1 MNRGRTAD
9 KAWDTVVY
17 TKSVYDKYLGKNTSK
32 TFSGTK
38 LKKKLTVLERKLRH
52 QEAHPNDLGIPNTSN
67 VSYRTSKSVK
77 PTIYIVDG
85 IKMIKKYIGGPKKI
99 ESVPKSDLNEWGFPD
114 EGWDFVGYSQKLG
127 YSRYQQFKL
136 VPYKGDEEE

>member
-1 MNRGRTAD
+1 MKSGRDSD
-9 KAWDTVVY
+9 KDWTTIVY

-32 TFSGTK
+32 TFSGYQ
-38 LKKKLTVLERKLRH
+38 LKEKLTVLERQQKHR
-52 QEAHPNDLGIPNTSN
+52 EAHPNDLGIP
-67 VSYRTSKSVK
+67 RTNNIRYLSSKDRK

-85 IKMIKKYIGGPKKI
+85 IKMIKKKIGGPKKI
-99 ESVPKSDLNEWGFPD
+99 ESVPKSALNEWGFPS

-136 VPYKGDEEE
+136 VPYEGDEEE